1 MTIRT
6 LIFASSQEALD
17 ILRRELPL
25 KEDIHQVAT
34 QTGGTVDLARTMT
47 REDVDLAVASL
58 PGMTTEDLGHIESAL
73 TVNPKASLILVSG
86 DQSSEFL
93 LRAMR
98 AGVREVVPL
107 DGPRESLISAFHRQ
121 TTRLDT
127 IKGGGKKARVIAFM
141 PAKGGSG
148 STFLATNLGF
158 VLASHGKRVAV
169 LDLNLQ
175 FGDVAL
181 FVSDKR
187 PKSNVADV
195 CREAHRLDAELLEA
209 SMMNIGENF
218 AVLAAPDSPERSP
231 EVRPD
236 VVERIIALARTRF
249 DIVILDVGR
258 ILEAVSIKALDE
270 AETIYLV
277 VQAALPTLHDARRLV
292 GVLQGLGYDREKL
305 KIVLNR
311 IDKKGDIG
319 VREVAKTL
327 GYDVTQQ
334 VPNSYVNVV
343 HSINHG
349 VPILR
354 HAPTDPV
361 SQALIEWAE
370 QIDPT
375 GIQTAP
381 PPQENTGGWIN
392 KVFGR
397 A

>member
-1 MTIRT
+1 MTVRT
-6 LIFASSQEALD
+6 LIFASSQEALEN
-17 ILRRELPL
+17 LRRELPIKDDL
-25 KEDIHQVAT
+25 HQVASHF
-34 QTGGTVDLARTMT
+34 GTVSELARTVA
-47 REDVDLAVASL
+47 REDLDLAVASL
-58 PGMTTEDLGHIESAL
+58 PDLGLEHLGQLESAL
-73 TVNPKASLILVSG
+73 TVNPKVALILVTEEHSA
-86 DQSSEFL
+86 EFL
-93 LRAMR
+93 LRAMH

-107 DGPRESLISAFHRQ
+107 DSPREALFSAFSRQ
-121 TTRLDT
+121 TGRLEAL
-127 IKGGGKKARVIAFM
+127 KGGGRKARVIAFM

-158 VLASHGKRVAV
+158 VLASHGRRVAV

-218 AVLAAPDSPERSP
+218 SVLAAPDSPERAP

-249 DIVILDVGR
+249 DIIILDVGR

-292 GVLQGLGYDREKL
+292 GILQGLGYDREKL
-305 KIVLNR
+305 RIVLNR

-349 VPILR
+349 VPILK
-354 HAPTDPV
+354 HAPMDPV
-361 SQALIEWAE
+361 SQSLINWAE
-370 QIDPT
+370 EIDPT
-375 GIQTAP
+375 GIGSTP
-381 PPQENTGGWIN
+381 MTHESGNWLT
-392 KVFGR
+392 KVLGR

>member
-6 LIFASSQEALD
+6 LIFASSLEALES
-17 ILRRELPL
+17 LRRELPL
-25 KEDIHQVAT
+25 KEEQFQVAA
-34 QTGGTVDLARTMT
+34 QTGGATDLGRLIA
-47 REDVDLAVASL
+47 REDFALVVVALAQLSD
-58 PGMTTEDLGHIESAL
+58 EDLSRLESAL
-73 TVNPKASLILVSG
+73 SANPRTSMILVT
-86 DQSSEFL
+86 DNQSSEFL

-107 DGPRESLISAFHRQ
+107 DGPRGLVAAFLRQ
-121 TTRLDT
+121 AGRLDAAKGRTRL
-127 IKGGGKKARVIAFM
+127 AQVIAFM

-148 STFLATNLGF
+148 STFLSTNLGF

-195 CREAHRLDAELLEA
+195 CREANRLDAELLEA
-209 SMMNIGENF
+209 SMMNIGENLS
-218 AVLAAPDSPERSP
+218 VLAAPESPERAP
-231 EVRPD
+231 EVRPE

-270 AETIYLV
+270 AETINLV
-277 VQAALPTLHDARRLV
+277 VQAALPTLHDARRLL
-292 GVLQGLGYDREKL
+292 GVLQGLGYGKDKL
-305 KIVLNR
+305 QIVLNR

-319 VREVAKTL
+319 VREVARTL
-327 GYDVTQQ
+327 GYDVAQQ

-349 VPILR
+349 IPILR

-361 SQALIEWAE
+361 SQALVEWAE

-375 GIQTAP
+375 GVDMSP
-381 PPQENTGGWIN
+381 PPQPQTQGSWLDR
-392 KVFGR
+392 VLGR

>member
-6 LIFASSQEALD
+6 LVFAHSVEALD
-17 ILRRELPL
+17 TFRRELPTR
-25 KEDIHQVAT
+25 EEVHQVAT
-34 QTGGTVDLARTMT
+34 QFGSTSDLSRALM
-47 REDVDLAVASL
+47 REDIDLAVAAL
-58 PGMTTEDLGHIESAL
+58 PGMSDREMDLIEGAL
-73 TVNPKASLILVSG
+73 NVNPKVALLLVASE
-86 DQSSEFL
+86 QSSEFL

-98 AGVREVVPL
+98 AGVREVVLL
-107 DGPRESLISAFHRQ
+107 DGPREALTDAFNRQ
-121 TTRLDT
+121 SSRLEAL
-127 IKGGGKKARVIAFM
+127 KGGSKKAKVIAFM

-148 STFLATNLGF
+148 STFLATNLGY
-158 VLASHGKRVAV
+158 VLATHGRRVAV

-187 PKSNVADV
+187 PKANVADI
-195 CREAHRLDAELLEA
+195 CRESTRLDAELLEA
-209 SMMNIGENF
+209 SMMNIGDSLW
-218 AVLAAPDSPERSP
+218 VLAAPDSPERAP
-231 EVRPD
+231 EVRPEI
-236 VVERIIALARTRF
+236 VERIIALARTRF

-327 GYDVTQQ
+327 GYDVTMQ

-349 VPILR
+349 VPILK

-361 SQALIEWAE
+361 SQVLVDWAE
-370 QIDPT
+370 LIDPT
-375 GIQTAP
+375 GAEP
-381 PPQENTGGWIN
+381 KAEPETGWFG
-392 KVFGR
+392 KVLKR
-397 A
+397 

>member
-6 LIFASSQEALD
+6 LVFAHSVEALETF
-17 ILRRELPL
+17 RRELPTR
-25 KEDIHQVAT
+25 EDVHQVAT
-34 QTGGTVDLARTMT
+34 QSGSTADLSRALM
-47 REDVDLAVASL
+47 REDIDLAVAAL
-58 PGMTTEDLGHIESAL
+58 PGMSDREMDLIEGAL
-73 TVNPKASLILVSG
+73 NVNPKVALLLVASE
-86 DQSSEFL
+86 QSSEFL

-98 AGVREVVPL
+98 AGIREVVLL
-107 DGPRESLISAFHRQ
+107 DGPREALTDAFNRQ
-121 TTRLDT
+121 SSRIDAL
-127 IKGGGKKARVIAFM
+127 KGGSKKAKVIAFM

-148 STFLATNLGF
+148 STFLATNLGY
-158 VLASHGKRVAV
+158 VLATHGRRVAV

-187 PKSNVADV
+187 PKANVADI
-195 CREAHRLDAELLEA
+195 CRESARLDAELLEA
-209 SMMNIGENF
+209 SMMNIGDSLW
-218 AVLAAPDSPERSP
+218 VLAAPDSPERAP
-231 EVRPD
+231 EVRPEI
-236 VVERIIALARTRF
+236 VERIIALARTRF

-327 GYDVTQQ
+327 GYDVTMQ

-349 VPILR
+349 VPILK

-361 SQALIEWAE
+361 SQVLVDWAE
-370 QIDPT
+370 IIDPT
-375 GIQTAP
+375 GIEPKAEPETSWF
-381 PPQENTGGWIN
+381 G
-392 KVFGR
+392 KVLKR
-397 A
+397 